1 MTQAAVL
8 AASVSN
14 GSLIAPGT
22 TAFFGMSTVPTGWL
36 AADGTAVSRTTYSA
50 LFAAI
55 GTTYGSGNGTT
66 TFNLPNLGGQF
77 VRGWISGQTVDSGRV
92 FGSSQGAGVGTHG
105 HPFAG
110 AVQGS
115 GSSGNWVSNV
125 PAVSASTDADPGDVR
140 PKNVAMLACIKY

>member
-92 FGSSQGAGVGTHG
+92 FGSNQDAYLASHSHGIPSDSQLNYG
-105 HPFAG
+105 
-110 AVQGS
+110 
-115 GSSGNWVSNV
+115 GSSFRLAAQQTN
-125 PAVSASTDADPGDVR
+125 AADATGGDTR